1 MIDLPEIFKNDTQ
14 GNTTNLVPLVIINNR
29 LYLSTQK
36 LKLQDNVYAPLLKKM
51 GNISEGVDIVD
62 RKYKV
67 SNSSM
72 TFYNYTYNNVKLIDK
87 LLEEETFNT
96 SLEVYFKSQNAK
108 TLNDCLKVYSGY
120 IKNIKE
126 NKDDIQISCEDKT
139 EQVLGK
145 EIPQRFTPTEGLPE
159 KQRNIPYP
167 IVYGVVTQAPI
178 LFDVQEDDSSVF
190 KLVSDV
196 KPIGDISKLQIFDN
210 DTYVRVVEDADL
222 LQEQVED
229 TIFKNLTKRQ
239 YEKDESQNYFTVQ
252 KHIELGDEY
261 TTDDLISSDGHVG
274 SPIAFNMV
282 EVEGESTLEH
292 TASEYKQYWR
302 LVEDGEDRVAKTRIL
317 SFADEEGTI
326 PSKDVSEGIYLMPKI
341 FSDETNEMALQEW
354 AFGQN
359 LYINFSQ
366 YANLFGESS
375 LNFEAKPFVSSSNIV
390 KDILKDDLEDKKE
403 LYNHFTFIAGNMT
416 TKARTIIASPFQFF
430 DTTLY
435 QQFDDLFVE
444 LDENTRIAFDVG
456 YSAGQESQTEV
467 ETTYIIER
475 QQTIPTIPIN
485 IKNITNNNITIG
497 QREYNSVTNKFELTG
512 TIFEHG
518 GIWNWLYIEDMK
530 IKRRC
535 VMDDFISRDLFAQVI
550 GRIDNEDLRY
560 TSTLTTLTTEARA
573 VRPTRDM
580 AVAPTAPRKIVR
592 PTKPKVKVQKP
603 VKTKTKKTIKGGY

>member
-14 GNTTNLVPLVIINNR
+14 GNTTHLVPLVIINNR

-120 IKNIKE
+120 IKNIQE
-126 NKDDIQISCEDKT
+126 NKDDISISCEDKT

-167 IVYGVVTQAPI
+167 IVYGEVEQAPL
-178 LFDVQEDDSSVF
+178 LFDVLEDDSSVF
-190 KLVSDV
+190 KLVSDD
-196 KPIGDISKLQIFDN
+196 KPIANIARPQIFDN
-210 DTYVRVVEDADL
+210 DTYVRIVDDADL
-222 LQEQVED
+222 LQEQVEG
-229 TIFKNLTKRQ
+229 TILKRLTKKQ
-239 YEKDESQNYFTVQ
+239 YDKDDSENFFTVQ

-261 TTDDLISSDGHVG
+261 EEDTILSSDGHVG

-302 LVEDGEDRVAKTRIL
+302 FTDSDDQRAFTNIL
-317 SFADEEGTI
+317 SFSNPEGTEA
-326 PSKDVSEGIYLMPKI
+326 SKDVEQGIYLMPKI
-341 FSDETNEMALQEW
+341 FSDENNEMGLTKW
-354 AFGQN
+354 IFGQSRLIN
-359 LYINFSQ
+359 SDLYE
-366 YANLFGESS
+366 NLFGESQF
-375 LNFEAKPFVSSSNIV
+375 NFQAKPFVSDSSVV
-390 KDILKDDLEDKKE
+390 KNILKDDLEENKD
-403 LYNHFTFIAGNMT
+403 LYHQVIYQAGNMIC
-416 TKARTIIASPFQFF
+416 KAFTINSSQ
-430 DTTLY
+430 LGG
-435 QQFDDLFVE
+435 QQFDDLFLE
-444 LDENTRIAFDVG
+444 LNDNTVKIFDIG
-456 YSAGQESQTEV
+456 YSAANAGQTEANV
-467 ETTYIIER
+467 TYEIER
-475 QQTIPTIPIN
+475 VQVQGTPVLPIQTKDIS
-485 IKNITNNNITIG
+485 NNNITIG
-497 QREYNSVTNKFELTG
+497 LRELSNSNFILTG
-512 TIFEHG
+512 GIDQHG
-518 GIWNWLYIEDMK
+518 GIWEWLYIENMRL
-530 IKRRC
+530 KRRC
-535 VMDDFISRDLFAQVI
+535 IMSDFTSRNLYAYVL
-550 GRIDNEDLRY
+550 GRVDNEDLRY